1 MKAERLDRA
10 EWYFFI
16 QPSTLLPCAT
26 RDWYFDSDDQRY
38 FDENYFLT
46 REAVNAC
53 AEALAPVRDELAQLR
68 ERAKDKLLPIGE
80 RKEIDEK
87 IAACRFAAESII
99 SDAKKE

>member
-26 RDWYFDSDDQRY
+26 RDWYFDSDDKRY

-53 AEALAPVRDELAQLR
+53 AEALAPVRAELQQLR
-68 ERAKDKLLPIGE
+68 ERAKDKPLPDRE

-87 IAACRFAAESII
+87 IAACRFSAESII